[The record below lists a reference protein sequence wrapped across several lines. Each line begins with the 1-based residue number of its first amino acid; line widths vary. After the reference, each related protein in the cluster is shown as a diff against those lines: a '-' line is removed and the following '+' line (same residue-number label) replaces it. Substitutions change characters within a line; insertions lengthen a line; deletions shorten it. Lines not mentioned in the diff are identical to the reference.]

1 MSSDPRTHEH
11 SHALEHRRKAWA
23 KLAPKYDKKIALFE
37 RKVLGEEHRAWACSQ
52 AGGKTLEVAI
62 GTGLN
67 LPYYPAGLS
76 LTGIDL
82 SPEMLAIAEE
92 RAAELGRAVELREAD
107 AQALPFEDASFDTV
121 VCTYSLCNVPDDVVA
136 VQEMKRVLKPGG
148 KLILVD
154 HIRSAVKPVFWIQRV
169 WEFFSIRIDGDHQTR
184 RPLGHVKAA
193 GFEVVTRDRMRWGI
207 LERLVAV
214 KPPDGRTT

>member
-1 MSSDPRTHEH
+1 MTRDPATQSEH
-11 SHALEHRRKAWA
+11 SKALDHRRKAWA
-23 KLAPKYDKKIALFE
+23 KLAPKYDKKIGFFE
-37 RKVLGEEHRAWACSQ
+37 QKVLGEEHRAWACSH
-52 AGGKTLEVAI
+52 ASGTTLEVAI

-67 LPYYPAGLS
+67 LSHYPSNVS

-82 SPEMLAIAEE
+82 SPEMLEIARQ
-92 RAAELGRAVELREAD
+92 RAAELGRIVDLREAD

-136 VQEMKRVLKPGG
+136 VREMKRVLKPGG

-154 HIRSAVKPVFWIQRV
+154 HIRSAVKPILWIQKV

-184 RPLGHVKAA
+184 RPLAHVKAE
-193 GFEVVTRDRMRWGI
+193 GFEVVARDRMRGGV

-214 KPPDGRTT
+214 RPEEP